1 MNNQRTN
8 NQRTNNQRTN
18 LGNNNANRNV
28 TANTNVVA
36 NTNRNVAANVE
47 PIANVANTNRNVIA
61 NTNANTNAN
70 RNVVANT
77 NRNANANRNV
87 VANANTNID
96 NELNNLLKELG
107 NENENT
113 NLNNT
118 NNNTNIN
125 NNNTNNNN
133 RNKNTNNNRNRNVNN
148 NRNRNVNNN
157 RNNNKNNNNNK
168 KNNNNNT
175 VKNNNNNKNNNKNK
189 NNNNNRN
196 KAIAVG
202 MMNNTMV
209 KAEAMYNNIKSST
222 TLMTIIKVIGGII
235 IFMVIVHIVKKMYLS
250 YKNYY
255 LNSPYLLEGTKNA
268 KHARVIS
275 QNPENTNYIAI
286 KKSENR
292 DGIEFTYSWWFMID
306 NFTYKKGEWKHM
318 FHKGNASSYPN
329 RAPGVWIHPEENI
342 IRIYMNTQSNILK
355 HIDVDNIPVRKWVH
369 MAIILKNKVMEVYV
383 NGYMKTRKDF
393 TSLPRQ
399 NDGDFW
405 MNMFGGFE
413 GYMSRLRY
421 YSYAIDYNELDN
433 TISKGPSGS
442 ACIDTG
448 ESPPY
453 LDDNW
458 WY

>member
-133 RNKNTNNNRNRNVNN
+133 RNKNTNNNRNRNVN